1 MIAIVHD
8 WLLNLRG
15 GEKVLDTVL
24 SLFKEEKVRLF
35 SFFFKKGATTPLIDR
50 VFCSA
55 SFLNSFPFVEKIYR
69 YLMPFFPLAAIDL
82 SKKLKGFDAVIQIS
96 HCFAKNVG
104 ANIPTLCYVLSPFR
118 GFFDLKELYARG
130 SFLKAYILDSFRK
143 VDQALTDK
151 SKYYVAISNF
161 VANRFLRAYGFHPQ
175 EVLYPPVDLSSVPL
189 RKEPFTRGSFYL
201 TGGALTENKNFDLVI
216 KVFNKLGL
224 PLIVFGKG
232 PLEGYLKSISKS
244 NIKFLGYVSDEELHK
259 LFCNSKA
266 YVFLSIEDFG
276 LSTCEYVAS
285 GGPVIGLQNSGTA
298 EIINDDPDRTNWNG
312 FLVKSED
319 PSEIIEACI
328 DIITRFEKDT
338 SLERDPLTLRKTVE
352 KFDKSKFA
360 VRFIELLKNLNFPAL
375 EYLA

>member
-82 SKKLKGFDAVIQIS
+82 SKKLKGFNAVIQIS

-104 ANIPTLCYVLSPFR
+104 ANVPTLCYVLSPFR

-130 SFLKAYILDSFRK
+130 SLLKAYILDSFRK

-161 VANRFLRAYGFHPQ
+161 VANRFFRAYGFYPQ

-216 KVFNKLGL
+216 QVFNKLGL

-232 PLEGYLKSISKS
+232 PLEGYLKSISKN
-244 NIKFLGYVSDEELHK
+244 NIKFLGYVSDEELHR

-276 LSTCEYVAS
+276 LTTCEYVAS

-338 SLERDPLTLRKTVE
+338 SLEIDPLTLRKTVE

>member
-35 SFFFKKGATTPLIDR
+35 SFFFKKGTTTPLIDR

-69 YLMPFFPLAAIDL
+69 YLMPFYPLAAIDL

-130 SFLKAYILDSFRK
+130 SFLKAHILDSFRK

-161 VANRFLRAYGFHPQ
+161 VASRFFRAYGFHPQ

-189 RKEPFTRGSFYL
+189 RKEPFTRGTFYL

-232 PLEGYLKSISKS
+232 PLEGYLKSISKN

-298 EIINDDPDRTNWNG
+298 EIINDDPDRANWNG
-312 FLVKSED
+312 FLVKCED

-328 DIITRFEKDT
+328 GIITRFEKDT

>member
-69 YLMPFFPLAAIDL
+69 YLMPFYPLAAIDL

-130 SFLKAYILDSFRK
+130 SFLKAHILDSFRK

-161 VANRFLRAYGFHPQ
+161 VASRFFRAYGFHPQ

-189 RKEPFTRGSFYL
+189 RKEPFTRGTFYL

-232 PLEGYLKSISKS
+232 PLEGYLKSISKN

-298 EIINDDPDRTNWNG
+298 EIINDDPDRANWNG
-312 FLVKSED
+312 FLVKCED

-328 DIITRFEKDT
+328 GIITRFEKDT